1 MNHTKPPHVSVD
13 ADFGPWF
20 ASLAHRLLN
29 ETDFLVAGQP
39 YRFAEVE
46 AYYHGDGHLDL
57 FTHRDPL
64 QSELLRW
71 YFHRTAGQY
80 RSGSFKG
87 LDLTFGDGKAMF
99 GMLIRAIIGP
109 DDNIIDGP
117 SLTVDHLLAKTGAK
131 TISELD
137 RTIAGRTALDESS
150 PLAIRAATTPRIAP
164 VLSTP
169 RVGLSLKKHRA
180 DSDAPRFVMRR
191 YRYVTEPRRL
201 TKGKPH
207 MVLALHQDGKDI
219 DTIHTTTG
227 VPKKSIERYVAD
239 FAAGKAAASFADY
252 VGKDLGTSELC
263 RLAGTCSARFTP
275 AGAPGG

>member
-1 MNHTKPPHVSVD
+1 MLHTKPPHVSVD
-13 ADFGPWF
+13 SDFGLWF
-20 ASLAHRLLN
+20 ASLAQGLLN
-29 ETDFLVAGQP
+29 EVDFLVAGQP

-46 AYYHGDGHLDL
+46 AYYHGEGHLDL
-57 FTHRDPL
+57 FTHCDPL
-64 QSELLRW
+64 QSQLHRW

-87 LDLTFGDGKAMF
+87 LDLTLGDGKATF

-117 SLTVDHLLAKTGAK
+117 SLTVDHLLAKTGAR
-131 TISELD
+131 TVSELD

-150 PLAIRAATTPRIAP
+150 PLAIRAAATPRTAP

-180 DSDAPRFVMRR
+180 DSDAPRFVTRR

-207 MVLALHQDGKDI
+207 MVLALYQDGKDT
-219 DTIHTTTG
+219 DAIHTTTG

-239 FAAGKAAASFADY
+239 FAAGKAAADFVEY
-252 VGKDLGTSELC
+252 VGIDLGTAELC
-263 RLAGTCSARFTP
+263 RLAGTCSAKFESGR
-275 AGAPGG
+275 